1 MLTFE
6 PLPLNK
12 NKVVPQVIKMRNISI
27 MPLLLFLLLNETWC
41 LLLLHSSQ
49 TNRWALLQ
57 LCSMTSRTGSSS
69 LGNARWTRSYRK
81 LDMWRTT
88 SSGKEKNKPKNK
100 STKKLKSLRVKLLKD
115 KHNKTWGILDKVFKI
130 YTAWLVLSSCTF
142 ACVWVC
148 HHVFLYLFCFFLFCF
163 FKSVSLSSERFC
175 KSKPQTNH
183 DSSAAVQNTVTKLY
197 RDKRKGQF
205 GRWK

>member
-49 TNRWALLQ
+49 TNRWALLPS
-57 LCSMTSRTGSSS
+57 CSMTSRTGSSS

-88 SSGKEKNKPKNK
+88 SSGEEKNKPKNK

-148 HHVFLYLFCFFLFCF
+148 HHVFLYLFWFFLFCF

>member
-1 MLTFE
+1 MSLVAVMLYDFQNRKF
-6 PLPLNK
+6 LPREC
-12 NKVVPQVIKMRNISI
+12 KVDEIVQEVRHVEDY
-27 MPLLLFLLLNETWC
+27 LLRWGKK
-41 LLLLHSSQ
+41 Q
-49 TNRWALLQ
+49 T
-57 LCSMTSRTGSSS
+57 
-69 LGNARWTRSYRK
+69 K
-81 LDMWRTT
+81 
-88 SSGKEKNKPKNK
+88 
-100 STKKLKSLRVKLLKD
+100 LRVKLLKD